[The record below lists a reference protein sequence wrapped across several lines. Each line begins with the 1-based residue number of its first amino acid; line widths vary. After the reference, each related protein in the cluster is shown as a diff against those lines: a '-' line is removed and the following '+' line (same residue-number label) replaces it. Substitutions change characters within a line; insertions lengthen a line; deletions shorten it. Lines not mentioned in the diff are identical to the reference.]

1 MPFKSEKQRRY
12 LWKNEPKIAREWTKA
27 YGSKPKGKKKKQK
40 GEKIM
45 DDFTYVDKIRR
56 IIKMRHDDVVAAMV
70 SGGVDNME
78 KYQYMLGQL
87 RTYQYMSQEISSLLE
102 KKERKDDGTVISIK
116 QPKGGPKV

>member
-1 MPFKSEKQRRY
+1 MDPLVIVAKLQKIIRDNLQRVGDTM
-12 LWKNEPKIAREWTKA
+12 I
-27 YGSKPKGKKKKQK
+27 
-40 GEKIM
+40 
-45 DDFTYVDKIRR
+45 
-56 IIKMRHDDVVAAMV
+56 

-116 QPKGGPKV
+116 QPKGGPKT